1 MRLAADPQHPDYN
14 AARLGSNVYL
24 DGVRVH
30 DCVIADEEAG
40 YIIRHALDEQ
50 GRLIVQ
56 DDEVMCI
63 AEPGQVR
70 ITPHFV
76 TAVRAPS

>member
-24 DGVRVH
+24 DGVRATH
-30 DCVIADEEAG
+30 CLFADEEAG
-40 YIIRHALDEQ
+40 YIVRAALDEQ
-50 GRLIVQ
+50 GRVIVQ
-56 DDEVMCI
+56 DNEV
-63 AEPGQVR
+63 ARVTEHGQVR

-76 TAVRAPS
+76 TAVRKPS